1 MKVLLLVDVKAQG
14 KKGEIIDVNDGY
26 ARNCLIKKGLA
37 VQADAKIINEI
48 KQKEAAEA
56 RRKEIE
62 KAEALKLADRLRGY
76 VVKLKAQ
83 CGENGKMFGS
93 VTSKEISDVL
103 LSQGFDIDK
112 KKIAVK
118 DPIKS
123 LGTYTVEVKVYA
135 NVSVDVNVVV
145 HD

>member
-1 MKVLLLVDVKAQG
+1 MKVLLLQDVKAQG
-14 KKGEIIDVNDGY
+14 KKGEIIEVNDGF

-37 VQADAKIINEI
+37 VQADSKIINEI

-56 RRKEIE
+56 RRKELE
-62 KAEALKLADRLRGY
+62 RQEAVKLAQRLKGY
-76 VVKLKAQ
+76 VIKLKAQ

-93 VTSKEISDVL
+93 VTSKEISDAL
-103 LSQGFDIDK
+103 LAQGFDVDK
-112 KKIAVK
+112 KKIVVK

-123 LGTYTVEVKVYA
+123 LGTYSVEVKVYA

>member
-1 MKVLLLVDVKAQG
+1 MKVLLLADVKAQG

-112 KKIAVK
+112 KKISVK